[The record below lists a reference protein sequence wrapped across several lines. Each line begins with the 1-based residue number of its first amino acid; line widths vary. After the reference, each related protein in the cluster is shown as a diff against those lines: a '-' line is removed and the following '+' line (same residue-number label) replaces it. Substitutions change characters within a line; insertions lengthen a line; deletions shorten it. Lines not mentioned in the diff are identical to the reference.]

1 MLWLAIDFPLLPL
14 EALLRGH
21 ASSLSPPDSWA
32 VLEARAVF
40 ACNRAAQE
48 AGVRT
53 GMGLAWARSIEPGLQ
68 ARTRD
73 PSLEREALEGA
84 AAWLGRFTPAV
95 SIEPPRGLV
104 AEVAGSLRLFG
115 GARKLL
121 EDLRNGLS
129 ELGFGAS
136 IALART
142 PRAALW
148 RAAGGGGRL
157 EDLPVAVACTVAED
171 LEFLRGIGVRSIGEL
186 MRLPRAG
193 LAKRVA
199 PRLLEGLDQASGLRP
214 EPRDFHVSPA
224 RFSAKLELP
233 ADVTDAQAV
242 LFATQRLLSQLEGFL
257 AARHAGVRRF
267 VLTLLHRHAPSTGVA
282 IGLAGPSR
290 DARHFT
296 NLLRE
301 RLDAVSLKDP
311 VAAIR
316 LQAGEFV
323 PLAGYSA
330 GFFGD
335 EHTDAEGWLRM
346 IERLRARL
354 GPQAVHGL
362 AVHPEHRPERA
373 WRSVEPGVR
382 TAPVQC
388 DAGSRPVWLLDP
400 PRRVAEG
407 DFTLLAGPERI
418 ESGWW
423 DGEGVRRDYFIAKA
437 ADHSLVWVYRD
448 TESWFLHGV
457 FA

>member
-1 MLWLAIDFPLLPL
+1 MLWVAIDFPLLPL

-21 ASSLSPPDSWA
+21 ASSLPTPDSWA
-32 VLEARAVF
+32 VLEARAVL
-40 ACNRAAQE
+40 ACNSAARE
-48 AGVRT
+48 AGVRA
-53 GMGLAWARSIEPGLQ
+53 GMGLAWARSIAPGLQ
-68 ARTRD
+68 AKTRD
-73 PSLEREALEGA
+73 PVLEREALEGA
-84 AAWLGRFTPAV
+84 AVWLGRFTPAV
-95 SIEPPRGLV
+95 SLEPPRGLV

-121 EDLRNGLS
+121 EDLRHGLA
-129 ELGFGAS
+129 ELGFAVS
-136 IALART
+136 IAMGRT

-157 EDLPVAVACTVAED
+157 EDLPVAVACTGED
-171 LEFLRGIGVRSIGEL
+171 LEFLRGIGVRSVGDL

-193 LAKRVA
+193 LAKRIA
-199 PRLLEGLDQASGLRP
+199 PRLLEKLDQASGARP
-214 EPRDFHVSPA
+214 EPRDFHVPPA

-233 ADVTDAQAV
+233 ADVIEAQAV
-242 LFATQRLLSQLEGFL
+242 LFAAQRLLLQLEGFL

-267 VLTLLHRHAPSTGVA
+267 VLTLLHRHAAPTSVA

-301 RLDAVSLKDP
+301 RLGAMSLKDP
-311 VAAIR
+311 VEAIR

-323 PLAGYSA
+323 PLAGYTA
-330 GFFGD
+330 GLFGD
-335 EHTDAEGWLRM
+335 EHTDAEGWLRLV
-346 IERLRARL
+346 ERLRARL
-354 GPQAVHGL
+354 GAQAVHGL
-362 AVHPEHRPERA
+362 AIHPEHRPEQA
-373 WRSVEPGVR
+373 WRSVEPGAGA
-382 TAPVQC
+382 APAPC
-388 DAGSRPVWLLDP
+388 DTGPRPLWLLDP
-400 PRRVAEG
+400 PRCLAEG
-407 DFTLLAGPERI
+407 DFALLAGPERI

-423 DGEGVRRDYFIAKA
+423 DGAGMRRDYFIARA